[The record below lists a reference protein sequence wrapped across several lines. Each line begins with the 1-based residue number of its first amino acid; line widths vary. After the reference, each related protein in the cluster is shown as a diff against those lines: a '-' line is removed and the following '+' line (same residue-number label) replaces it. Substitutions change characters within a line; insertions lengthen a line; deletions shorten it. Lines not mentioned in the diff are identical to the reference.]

1 MDKIK
6 KVWDW
11 AKGKWNGLNK
21 QLKLF
26 IIAVAVL
33 IVLGWII

>member
-11 AKGKWNGLNK
+11 SKEKWNGLNK

-26 IIAVAVL
+26 IVAVAII
-33 IVLGWII
+33 IVLSWII

>member
-6 KVWDW
+6 QVWNW
-11 AKGKWNGLNK
+11 SKKKWNGLNK

-26 IIAVAVL
+26 IVAVAVL
-33 IVLGWII
+33 IILSWII